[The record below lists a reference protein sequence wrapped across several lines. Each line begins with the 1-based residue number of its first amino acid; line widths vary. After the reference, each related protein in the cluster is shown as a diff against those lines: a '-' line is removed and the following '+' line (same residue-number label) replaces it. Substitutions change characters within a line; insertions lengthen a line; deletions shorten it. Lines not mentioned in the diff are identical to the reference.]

1 MPEYGYMG
9 RPKKSIRTTQD
20 HSGPPCDQI
29 PYNIHRKLLHICHT
43 LEDIQ
48 KKWDIPEFF
57 HSGSVDR
64 IAGRTYVLPHR
75 NTTKERN
82 DEHDQDTQGFNV
94 P

>member
-9 RPKKSIRTTQD
+9 HPMKSLRTPQNTSEPQRN
-20 HSGPPCDQI
+20 QT

-43 LEDIQ
+43 LGDIQ

-57 HSGSVDR
+57 YSGGVDR